1 MNIDTPCPQ
10 CGTIFTVRRELLGKR
25 TKCTRCGAA
34 FTIAEVVA
42 VPSTP
47 PPAVGKGPAPEPPP
61 ASLFAEISTPP
72 PEITPLPQINVEP
85 AARSISRPVQA
96 QESLAFRRSAA
107 EPSFTVLRW
116 MARSY
121 EILAVLALAFAVI
134 AMIVFAITIIRNP
147 TNVLAELVNLG
158 VMFFSSMLF
167 AVSLLAFAQTI
178 RLALAIEQNTRH
190 TQQACRQLADHLGA
204 IETEP

>member
-10 CGTIFTVRRELLGKR
+10 CGTVFTVRRELLGKR

-42 VPSTP
+42 APSTS
-47 PPAVGKGPAPEPPP
+47 PPAVGKGAAPEPPP
-61 ASLFAEISTPP
+61 TNFYPEISTPP
-72 PEITPLPQINVEP
+72 PDITPLPQINVEP
-85 AARSISRPVQA
+85 AARSTPRPVPA
-96 QESLAFRRSAA
+96 QEPAAFNLRAA
-107 EPSFTVLRW
+107 QPRFTVLRW
-116 MARSY
+116 MARGY

-134 AMIVFAITIIRNP
+134 AMVVFAITIIRNP

-158 VMFFSSMLF
+158 VMFFSSMLC
-167 AVSLLAFAQTI
+167 ALSLLAFAQTI
-178 RLALAIEQNTRH
+178 RLALAIEQNTRQ